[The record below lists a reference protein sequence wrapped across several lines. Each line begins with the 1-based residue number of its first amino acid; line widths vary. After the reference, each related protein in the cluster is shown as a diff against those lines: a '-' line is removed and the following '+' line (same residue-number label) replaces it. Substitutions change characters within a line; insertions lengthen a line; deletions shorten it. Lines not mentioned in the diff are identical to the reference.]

1 MRPRGGEVNCLDVIL
16 HVEMKR
22 SNMIPEAG
30 FGENRVY
37 PLPAVVMY
45 AAHKIGVTQ
54 VNDFA
59 LMIAKKAVNSFV
71 RTPFESIQDNLFLK
85 E

>member
-1 MRPRGGEVNCLDVIL
+1 MAERFDGGGEVNCLDVIL

-45 AAHKIGVTQ
+45 AAHKIGGDTDLNTVKLRCFQ
-54 VNDFA
+54 YFI
-59 LMIAKKAVNSFV
+59 LSM
-71 RTPFESIQDNLFLK
+71 
-85 E
+85 